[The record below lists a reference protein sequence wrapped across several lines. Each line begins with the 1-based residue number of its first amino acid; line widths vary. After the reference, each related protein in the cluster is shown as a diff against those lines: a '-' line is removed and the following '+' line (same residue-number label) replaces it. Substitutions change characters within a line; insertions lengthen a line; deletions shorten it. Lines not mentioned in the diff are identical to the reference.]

1 MISYDGIKSVNERV
15 NRIEVRKGKFY
26 ADVAGRVQAFR
37 ELCPNGSISTEVV
50 RLDGDMC
57 VIKATVCDEEGRVL
71 GTGHAYERESS
82 TQINRTS
89 FIENCETSAV
99 GRALGMIGIG
109 SESSMA
115 TAEEMVNALNQQKEI
130 EDKIKAELESRN
142 KKEEDQPKTEEKP
155 AAEEI
160 DVMAEAEKISKA
172 AASKK
177 KTDPATDIS
186 TDDDNFDEFTPV
198 N

>member
-130 EDKIKAELESRN
+130 EDLRIEILRMAKGDANAVDNFVAAHTTN
-142 KKEEDQPKTEEKP
+142 KKKLDDLNLQELKMFVDLIKQ
-155 AAEEI
+155 
-160 DVMAEAEKISKA
+160 
-172 AASKK
+172 SKK
-177 KTDPATDIS
+177 EDK
-186 TDDDNFDEFTPV
+186 
-198 N
+198 

>member
-130 EDKIKAELESRN
+130 EDLRIEILRMAKGDANAVDKYVAAHTTN
-142 KKEEDQPKTEEKP
+142 KKKLDDLNLQELKMFVDMIKQ
-155 AAEEI
+155 
-160 DVMAEAEKISKA
+160 
-172 AASKK
+172 SKK
-177 KTDPATDIS
+177 EDK
-186 TDDDNFDEFTPV
+186 
-198 N
+198 

>member
-130 EDKIKAELESRN
+130 EDLRIEILRMAKGDANAVDKYVAARTTNN
-142 KKEEDQPKTEEKP
+142 KKLDDLNLQELKMFVDMIKQ
-155 AAEEI
+155 
-160 DVMAEAEKISKA
+160 
-172 AASKK
+172 SKK
-177 KTDPATDIS
+177 EDK
-186 TDDDNFDEFTPV
+186 
-198 N
+198 

>member
-37 ELCPNGSISTEVV
+37 ELCPNGSISTEGV

-109 SESSMA
+109 SETSMA

-130 EDKIKAELESRN
+130 EDLRIELLRMAKGDANAVDKYVSAHTTN
-142 KKEEDQPKTEEKP
+142 KKKLDDLNLQELKMFVDMIKQ
-155 AAEEI
+155 
-160 DVMAEAEKISKA
+160 
-172 AASKK
+172 SKK
-177 KTDPATDIS
+177 EDK
-186 TDDDNFDEFTPV
+186 
-198 N
+198 

>member
-1 MISYDGIKSVNERV
+1 MISYDRIKSVNERV

-130 EDKIKAELESRN
+130 EDLRIEILRMAKGDANAVDNFVAAHTTN
-142 KKEEDQPKTEEKP
+142 KKKLDDLNLQELKMFVDLIKQ
-155 AAEEI
+155 
-160 DVMAEAEKISKA
+160 
-172 AASKK
+172 SKK
-177 KTDPATDIS
+177 EDK
-186 TDDDNFDEFTPV
+186 
-198 N
+198 

>member
-115 TAEEMVNALNQQKEI
+115 TAEEMVNALNQQ
-130 EDKIKAELESRN
+130 
-142 KKEEDQPKTEEKP
+142 
-155 AAEEI
+155 
-160 DVMAEAEKISKA
+160 
-172 AASKK
+172 
-177 KTDPATDIS
+177 
-186 TDDDNFDEFTPV
+186 
-198 N
+198 

>member
-130 EDKIKAELESRN
+130 EDLRIEILRMAKGDANAVDNFVAAHTTN
-142 KKEEDQPKTEEKP
+142 KKKLDDLNLQELKMFVDMIKQ
-155 AAEEI
+155 
-160 DVMAEAEKISKA
+160 
-172 AASKK
+172 SKK
-177 KTDPATDIS
+177 EDK
-186 TDDDNFDEFTPV
+186 
-198 N
+198 

>member
-109 SESSMA
+109 SETSMA

-130 EDKIKAELESRN
+130 EDLRIELLRMAKGDANAVDKYVSAHTTNN
-142 KKEEDQPKTEEKP
+142 KKLDDLNLQELKMFVDMIKQ
-155 AAEEI
+155 
-160 DVMAEAEKISKA
+160 
-172 AASKK
+172 SKK
-177 KTDPATDIS
+177 EDK
-186 TDDDNFDEFTPV
+186 
-198 N
+198 

>member
-57 VIKATVCDEEGRVL
+57 VIKAMVCDEEGRVL

-130 EDKIKAELESRN
+130 EDLRIEILRMAKGDANAVDKYVAARTTNHKKLDDLNLQELKMFVDMIKQS
-142 KKEEDQPKTEEKP
+142 KKEDK
-155 AAEEI
+155 
-160 DVMAEAEKISKA
+160 
-172 AASKK
+172 
-177 KTDPATDIS
+177 
-186 TDDDNFDEFTPV
+186 
-198 N
+198 

>member
-130 EDKIKAELESRN
+130 EDLRIEILRMAKGDANAVDNFVAARTTN
-142 KKEEDQPKTEEKP
+142 KKKLDDLNLQELKMFVDLIKQ
-155 AAEEI
+155 
-160 DVMAEAEKISKA
+160 
-172 AASKK
+172 SKK
-177 KTDPATDIS
+177 EDK
-186 TDDDNFDEFTPV
+186 
-198 N
+198 